1 MKSSGSLA
9 AFNRSNAFL
18 HSAAPFALHTVAAIS
33 SLDSFKLSSTAAV
46 TPPEFAKR
54 LPNDDQTASTFGKR
68 FANLIHNL
76 HFPRSSDLPLQT
88 SWQHKVR

>member
-54 LPNDDQTASTFGKR
+54 LPNVDAVWSSFAHGCNSTP
-68 FANLIHNL
+68 FAFIIARISL
-76 HFPRSSDLPLQT
+76 
-88 SWQHKVR
+88 